1 MQGNLGRPLTSTAFS
16 AETEMDDMPIGVGHG
31 VDKSTKPIVSVERF
45 VSVETTDSNRHW
57 KKPRLILV
65 GG

>member
-31 VDKSTKPIVSVERF
+31 VEKRTKSIVSVERF
-45 VSVETTDSNRHW
+45 VSVETIDSNRH
-57 KKPRLILV
+57 
-65 GG
+65 

>member
-31 VDKSTKPIVSVERF
+31 VEKSTKPIVSVE
-45 VSVETTDSNRHW
+45 TIDSSRHW